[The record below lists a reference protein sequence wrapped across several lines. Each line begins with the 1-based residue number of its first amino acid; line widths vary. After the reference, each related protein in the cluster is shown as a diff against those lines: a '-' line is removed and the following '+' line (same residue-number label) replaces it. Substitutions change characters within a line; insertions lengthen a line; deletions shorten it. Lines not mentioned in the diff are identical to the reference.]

1 MDQINVV
8 GLCGSVRASSTNLLL
23 LKAAAAHAPPGIAVT
38 SIVDGRIAP
47 HFNPDYETP
56 AVIPRSAARWREL
69 VCNADGLI
77 VSSPEY
83 AGGIPG
89 TFKNA
94 LDWLVGDPRFYG
106 KPVAI
111 LSASERSIGAKD
123 ALRLVLSMMSANLIE
138 EASICLPL
146 LGKDEAELDKVEH
159 RERIANA
166 MIAFAAE
173 IAELKEPRP
182 IRASG

>member
-8 GLCGSVRASSTNLLL
+8 GLCGSVRASSTNLLM
-23 LKAAAAHAPPGIAVT
+23 LKAAALLAPPEMTVT
-38 SIVDGRIAP
+38 PIVDGRIAP
-47 HFNPDYETP
+47 HFNPDYEAP

-69 VCNADGLI
+69 VCTADGLI

-89 TFKNA
+89 AFKNA
-94 LDWLVGDPRFYG
+94 LDWLVGDGRFYG

-123 ALRLVLSMMSANLIE
+123 ALRLVLTTMSANLIE
-138 EASICLPL
+138 EASILLPL
-146 LGKDEAELDKVEH
+146 LGRGEAEIEKGEH
-159 RERIANA
+159 QERIASA
-166 MIAFAAE
+166 MHAFAQV
-173 IAELKEPRP
+173 IAEM
-182 IRASG
+182 RAPSLARAC